1 MKNKTI
7 GNLRLTLFL
16 FSRNPKS
23 NPRGYMLF
31 LVVSLLITLSGL
43 LVAYAILA
51 KLYTLSSKGTAIGS
65 SGFYGAEGALN
76 MRVEE
81 LREVFLSDRNPSG
94 SSPSSLDQCLQQ
106 SNLGSGDFRC
116 KVASFASPDDA
127 TANILAYS
135 YVVPENNGVA
145 TQGTVPP
152 GDTFQGLNML
162 ESRYAISAVSAK
174 EGASPDE
181 VIAMTEMVVKSRQI
195 PMFQFAAFY
204 ANDLE
209 ILPGARMDLEGPVH
223 TNGDLFLGANNN
235 APNGLTITGQVTVG
249 NQLFNRRK
257 NDNSTYAN
265 GHVRIANGAGTLIN
279 LLSGGTG
286 GTAATTAAMTPANVT
301 ASWGSQVQL
310 GVEALSIPTISTLSA
325 GGTYNDQADIR
336 FVYAP
341 NTTAVAVFGVIPF
354 TVTATKRNSS
364 GVGTSTPLTNAQLAS
379 LRQPVLVTG
388 APTAFCPT
396 APLSGTGST
405 PNNTGGSGTA
415 LTTAQMTNLP
425 NALRTAIVSQ
435 PIPVRFSQINSNT
448 MTLGDAN
455 LAGVRNTMA
464 TILGLTA
471 QQTTRLG
478 TFRPNQIA
486 AMENGCFVSAPIQYP
501 NTVANAATSTP
512 AYNNGVAF
520 TNNRERTGGNP
531 RVMSLMQ
538 INLESLTIWNAQGV
552 YLNGTTVASG
562 STSIST
568 NELLFTRA
576 TANASAPTGS
586 FQSLGLAASD
596 TSSNGLVFHASVL
609 STANPSPSSNAS
621 PYGFALVRGQQLPG
635 LAEINPSDDP
645 TGLTFVSDQAVY
657 LVGNYNTV
665 NWQPASILADSLNVL
680 SALRIN
686 GDIQL
691 NKGSTTTAPV
701 SEDTAVNTAFLS
713 GTDITN
719 STLTPGYNGGL
730 ENYPRF
736 HENWGGRTMTYRG
749 SFVSVGLPE
758 RVTGT
763 WANQV
768 YGAPNRDWRYDS
780 RFNNAKNLPPLSPR
794 FVFLK
799 QEGFSRNFD
808 Q

>member
-1 MKNKTI
+1 
-7 GNLRLTLFL
+7 
-16 FSRNPKS
+16 
-23 NPRGYMLF
+23 MLF

-51 KLYTLSSKGTAIGS
+51 KLHTLSSKGTAIGS

-94 SSPSSLDQCLQQ
+94 TSPSSLDQCLQQ

-265 GHVRIANGAGTLIN
+265 GNVRIANGAGTLIN
-279 LLSGGTG
+279 LLQGGTG
-286 GTAATTAAMTPANVT
+286 STSPTTAAMTPANVN

-310 GVEALSIPTISTLSA
+310 GVEALSIPTISTLGV
-325 GGTYNDQADIR
+325 GGNYAQQADIN

-341 NTTAVAVFGVIPF
+341 EKTGVNVPGIGTTIIPF
-354 TVTATKRNSS
+354 DVTATKRDAL
-364 GVGTSTPLTNAQLAS
+364 GAGTSTTLTNAQLAS
-379 LRQPVLVTG
+379 LRQPVLATG
-388 APTAFCPT
+388 AAVTAGVCTQVAEPTT
-396 APLSGTGST
+396 TDLT
-405 PNNTGGSGTA
+405 PSQIA
-415 LTTAQMTNLP
+415 DLP
-425 NALRTAIVSQ
+425 NALRRAILSQTTPVPFSAMGATLNTA
-435 PIPVRFSQINSNT
+435 PLNATNGVRAVLET
-448 MTLGDAN
+448 TLGT
-455 LAGVRNTMA
+455 LT
-464 TILGLTA
+464 TA
-471 QQTTRLG
+471 QRNRIRSYT
-478 TFRPNQIA
+478 PNQIA
-486 AMENGCFVSAPIQYP
+486 ALASGCFISAPIQYRDP
-501 NTVANAATSTP
+501 AATGYTTTGLSF
-512 AYNNGVAF
+512 V
-520 TNNRERTGGNP
+520 NNRERDGGNP
-531 RVMSLMQ
+531 RTMRLLQ
-538 INLESLTIWNAQGV
+538 INLESLTVWNFQGW
-552 YLNGTTVASG
+552 YLNNAGTGLVSA
-562 STSIST
+562 
-568 NELLFTRA
+568 NQLLFTTA
-576 TANASAPTGS
+576 TADNAAPLNS
-586 FQSLGLAASD
+586 FQNLGLAASD
-596 TSSNGLVFHASVL
+596 TSSNGLVFHATVSAGA
-609 STANPSPSSNAS
+609 TPNPNTNAS
-621 PYGFALVRGQQLPG
+621 PYGFVLVGGRQLPG
-635 LAEINPSDDP
+635 LAETTNNFDP

-657 LVGNYNTV
+657 VVGNYNTV
-665 NWQPASILADSLNVL
+665 NWQPASVLADSLNVL
-680 SALRIN
+680 SRLRLN
-686 GDIQL
+686 NDFQL
-691 NKGSTTTAPV
+691 NKASLTTAPV
-701 SEDTAVNTAFLS
+701 SEDTTVNTAFLA

-736 HENWGGRTMTYRG
+736 HENWGGRTLTYRG
-749 SFVSVGLPE
+749 SFVSTGLPE
-758 RVTGT
+758 RVTGR
-763 WANQV
+763 WSNQV
-768 YGAPNRDWRYDS
+768 YGAPNRDWRYDT

>member
-1 MKNKTI
+1 MKNKAI

-51 KLYTLSSKGTAIGS
+51 KLHTLSSKGTAIGS

-94 SSPSSLDQCLQQ
+94 TSPSSLDQCLQQ

-265 GHVRIANGAGTLIN
+265 GNVRIANGAGTLIN
-279 LLSGGTG
+279 LLQGGTG
-286 GTAATTAAMTPANVT
+286 STSPTTAAMTPANVN

-310 GVEALSIPTISTLSA
+310 GVEALSIPTISTLGV
-325 GGTYNDQADIR
+325 GGNYAQQADIN

-341 NTTAVAVFGVIPF
+341 EKTGVNVPGIGTTIIPF
-354 TVTATKRNSS
+354 DVTATKRDAL
-364 GVGTSTPLTNAQLAS
+364 GAGTSTTLTNAQLAS
-379 LRQPVLVTG
+379 LRQPVLATG
-388 APTAFCPT
+388 AAVTAGVCTQVAEPTT
-396 APLSGTGST
+396 TDLT
-405 PNNTGGSGTA
+405 PSQIA
-415 LTTAQMTNLP
+415 DLP
-425 NALRTAIVSQ
+425 NALRRAILSQTTPVPFSAMGATLNTA
-435 PIPVRFSQINSNT
+435 PLNATNGVRAVLET
-448 MTLGDAN
+448 TLGT
-455 LAGVRNTMA
+455 LT
-464 TILGLTA
+464 TA
-471 QQTTRLG
+471 QRNRIRSYT
-478 TFRPNQIA
+478 PNQIA
-486 AMENGCFVSAPIQYP
+486 ALASGCFISAPIQYRDP
-501 NTVANAATSTP
+501 AATGYTTTGLSF
-512 AYNNGVAF
+512 V
-520 TNNRERTGGNP
+520 NNRERDGGNP
-531 RVMSLMQ
+531 RTMRLLQ
-538 INLESLTIWNAQGV
+538 INLESLTVWNFQGW
-552 YLNGTTVASG
+552 YLNNAGTGLVSA
-562 STSIST
+562 
-568 NELLFTRA
+568 NQLLFTTA
-576 TANASAPTGS
+576 TADNAAPLNS
-586 FQSLGLAASD
+586 FQNLGLAASD
-596 TSSNGLVFHASVL
+596 TSSNGLVFHATVSAGA
-609 STANPSPSSNAS
+609 TPNPNTNAS
-621 PYGFALVRGQQLPG
+621 PYGFVLVGGRQLPG
-635 LAEINPSDDP
+635 LAETTNNFDP

-657 LVGNYNTV
+657 VVGNYNTV
-665 NWQPASILADSLNVL
+665 NWQPASVLADSLNVL
-680 SALRIN
+680 SRLRLN
-686 GDIQL
+686 NDFQL
-691 NKGSTTTAPV
+691 NKASLTTAPV
-701 SEDTAVNTAFLS
+701 SEDTTVNTAFLA

-736 HENWGGRTMTYRG
+736 HENWGGRTLTYRG
-749 SFVSVGLPE
+749 SFVSTGLPE
-758 RVTGT
+758 RVTGR
-763 WANQV
+763 WSNQV
-768 YGAPNRDWRYDS
+768 YGAPNRDWRYDT

>member
-1 MKNKTI
+1 MKNKAI

-51 KLYTLSSKGTAIGS
+51 KLHTLSSKGTAIGS

-94 SSPSSLDQCLQQ
+94 TSPSSLDQCLQQ
-106 SNLGSGDFRC
+106 SNLGTGDFRC

-249 NQLFNRRK
+249 NQLFNHRK
-257 NDNSTYAN
+257 NDNSTYPD
-265 GHVRIANGAGTLIN
+265 GRVRIANGAGTLIN

-286 GTAATTAAMTPANVT
+286 GTTQTTAAMNPANVN

-310 GVEALSIPTISTLSA
+310 GVEALSIPTISTLGV
-325 GGTYNDQADIR
+325 GGNYAQQADIN

-341 NTTAVAVFGVIPF
+341 EKTGVNVPGIGTTIIPF
-354 TVTATKRNSS
+354 DVTATKRDAL
-364 GVGTSTPLTNAQLAS
+364 GAGTSTTLTNAQLAS
-379 LRQPVLVTG
+379 LRQPVLATG
-388 APTAFCPT
+388 AAVTAGVCTRVGSSLTPAQIATLPTGLSDTLRIAILSQTIPVPFSAT
-396 APLSGTGST
+396 NVRFSDIDPL
-405 PNNTGGSGTA
+405 NLNANTTA
-415 LTTAQMTNLP
+415 LTGIRNIL
-425 NALRTAIVSQ
+425 
-435 PIPVRFSQINSNT
+435 FG
-448 MTLGDAN
+448 TLN
-455 LAGVRNTMA
+455 
-464 TILGLTA
+464 TA
-471 QQTTRLG
+471 QQTLILPLT
-478 TFRPNQIA
+478 PNQIA
-486 AMENGCFVSAPIQYP
+486 DLAGGCFISAPIQYRDP
-501 NTVANAATSTP
+501 AATGYTATGLSF
-512 AYNNGVAF
+512 V
-520 TNNRERTGGNP
+520 NNRERDGGNP
-531 RVMSLMQ
+531 RTMRLLQ
-538 INLESLTIWNAQGV
+538 INLESLTVWNFQGW
-552 YLNGTTVASG
+552 YLDNAGTG
-562 STSIST
+562 LISA
-568 NELLFTRA
+568 NQLLFTTA
-576 TANASAPTGS
+576 TADNAAPLNS
-586 FQSLGLAASD
+586 FQNLGLAASD
-596 TSSNGLVFHASVL
+596 TSSNGLVFHATVSA
-609 STANPSPSSNAS
+609 SATPNPNTNAS
-621 PYGFALVRGQQLPG
+621 PYGFVLVGGRQLPG
-635 LAEINPSDDP
+635 LAETTNNFDP

-657 LVGNYNTV
+657 VVGNYNTV
-665 NWQPASILADSLNVL
+665 NWQPASVLADSLNVL
-680 SALRIN
+680 SRLRLN
-686 GDIQL
+686 NDFQL
-691 NKGSTTTAPV
+691 NKASLTTAPV
-701 SEDTAVNTAFLS
+701 SEDTTVNTAFLA

-736 HENWGGRTMTYRG
+736 HENWGGRTLTYRG
-749 SFVSVGLPE
+749 SFVSTGLPE
-758 RVTGT
+758 RVTGR
-763 WANQV
+763 WSNQV
-768 YGAPNRDWRYDS
+768 YGAPNRDWRYDT

>member
-1 MKNKTI
+1 
-7 GNLRLTLFL
+7 
-16 FSRNPKS
+16 
-23 NPRGYMLF
+23 
-31 LVVSLLITLSGL
+31 
-43 LVAYAILA
+43 
-51 KLYTLSSKGTAIGS
+51 
-65 SGFYGAEGALN
+65 
-76 MRVEE
+76 
-81 LREVFLSDRNPSG
+81 
-94 SSPSSLDQCLQQ
+94 
-106 SNLGSGDFRC
+106 
-116 KVASFASPDDA
+116 VASFASPDDA

-209 ILPGARMDLEGPVH
+209 ILPGARMELEGPVH

-265 GHVRIANGAGTLIN
+265 GNVRIANGAGTLIN
-279 LLSGGTG
+279 LLQGGTG
-286 GTAATTAAMTPANVT
+286 STSPTTAAMTPANVN

-310 GVEALSIPTISTLSA
+310 GVEALSIPTISTLGA

-341 NTTAVAVFGVIPF
+341 NTTAVATFGVIPF

-396 APLSGTGST
+396 APLGAGPNNSTGSGS
-405 PNNTGGSGTA
+405 PSGTA
-415 LTTAQMTNLP
+415 LSTTQMTNLP
-425 NALRTAIVSQ
+425 NALRTAIASQ
-435 PIPVRFSQINSNT
+435 SVPVRFSQINSNT
-448 MTLGDAN
+448 MTLSDAN
-455 LAGVRNTMA
+455 LAGVRNGIA
-464 TILGLTA
+464 TILGLTT

-478 TFRPNQIA
+478 TFRANQIA
-486 AMENGCFVSAPIQYP
+486 AMENGCFVSAPIQYF
-501 NTVANAATSTP
+501 NTAANTATSTP
-512 AYNNGVAF
+512 AYTNGVAF
-520 TNNRERTGGNP
+520 TNNRERTNADAGDSNGDGNGNNP
-531 RVMSLMQ
+531 RVMRLMQ

-552 YLNGTTVASG
+552 YLNGTNVASG
-562 STSIST
+562 STSISA

-586 FQSLGLAASD
+586 FQNMGLAASD

-609 STANPSPSSNAS
+609 STATPNPLINAS
-621 PYGFALVRGQQLPG
+621 LYGFALVGGRQLPG

-691 NKGSTTTAPV
+691 NKGSTTTAPA
-701 SEDTAVNTAFLS
+701 SEDTTVNTAFLS

-736 HENWGGRTMTYRG
+736 HENWGGRTLTYRG

-768 YGAPNRDWRYDS
+768 YGAPNRDWEYDA

>member
-1 MKNKTI
+1 
-7 GNLRLTLFL
+7 
-16 FSRNPKS
+16 
-23 NPRGYMLF
+23 MLF

-51 KLYTLSSKGTAIGS
+51 KLHTLSSKGTAIGS

-94 SSPSSLDQCLQQ
+94 TSPSSLDQCLQQ

-265 GHVRIANGAGTLIN
+265 GNVRIANGAGTLIN
-279 LLSGGTG
+279 LLQGGTG
-286 GTAATTAAMTPANVT
+286 STSPTTAAMTPANVN

-310 GVEALSIPTISTLSA
+310 GVEALSIPTISTLGA
-325 GGTYNDQADIR
+325 GGNYAQQADMN

-341 NTTAVAVFGVIPF
+341 EKTGVNVPGIGTTIIPF
-354 TVTATKRNSS
+354 DVTATKRNAS
-364 GVGTSTPLTNAQLAS
+364 GVGTATSLTDAQLAS
-379 LRQPVLVTG
+379 LRQPVLATGNAVTAG
-388 APTAFCPT
+388 VCVPVPPDTTGLTPAQISSLTDPSPNSAVANVFRNWILSQSAPVPFSNITSST
-396 APLSGTGST
+396 LHSAPF
-405 PNNTGGSGTA
+405 NNTNGLRDRILAIMTPY
-415 LTTAQMTNLP
+415 TNAQRNLIRSWTP
-425 NALRTAIVSQ
+425 QQVVS
-435 PIPVRFSQINSNT
+435 
-448 MTLGDAN
+448 
-455 LAGVRNTMA
+455 LAGS
-464 TILGLTA
+464 
-471 QQTTRLG
+471 
-478 TFRPNQIA
+478 
-486 AMENGCFVSAPIQYP
+486 CFVSAPIQYRDP
-501 NTVANAATSTP
+501 AATGYTP
-512 AYNNGVAF
+512 TGLSFV
-520 TNNRERTGGNP
+520 NNRERDGGNP
-531 RVMSLMQ
+531 RTMRLLQ
-538 INLESLTIWNAQGV
+538 INLESLTVWNFQGV
-552 YLNGTTVASG
+552 YLDNAGTGLVSA
-562 STSIST
+562 
-568 NELLFTRA
+568 NQLLFA
-576 TANASAPTGS
+576 TATADNAAPVNS
-586 FQSLGLAASD
+586 FQRLGLAASD
-596 TSSNGLVFHASVL
+596 TSSNGLVFHATVSA
-609 STANPSPSSNAS
+609 SATPDPDTNAS
-621 PYGFALVRGQQLPG
+621 PYGFVLVGGRQLPG
-635 LAEINPSDDP
+635 LAETTNNFDP

-657 LVGNYNTV
+657 VVGNYNTV
-665 NWQPASILADSLNVL
+665 NWQPASVLADSLNVL
-680 SALRIN
+680 SRLRLN
-686 GDIQL
+686 NDFQL
-691 NKGSTTTAPV
+691 NKASLTTAPV
-701 SEDTAVNTAFLS
+701 SEDTTVNTAFLA

-736 HENWGGRTMTYRG
+736 HENWGGRTLTYRG
-749 SFVSVGLPE
+749 SFVSTGLPE
-758 RVTGT
+758 RVTGR
-763 WANQV
+763 WSNQV
-768 YGAPNRDWRYDS
+768 YGAPNRDWRYDT

>member
-1 MKNKTI
+1 MKTKAI
-7 GNLRLTLFL
+7 GNIRLTLFL

-23 NPRGYMLF
+23 NPKGYMLF

-81 LREVFLSDRNPSG
+81 LREVFLSDR
-94 SSPSSLDQCLQQ
+94 SPNGTSPTSLNQCLQQ
-106 SNLGSGDFRC
+106 TNLGTGDFRC
-116 KVASFASPDDA
+116 QVASFVSPDDS

-135 YVVPENNGVA
+135 YVVPENNGLA

-162 ESRYAISAVSAK
+162 ETRYAISAVSAK
-174 EGASPDE
+174 ENANPDD

-223 TNGDLFLGANNN
+223 TNGNLFLGANNN

-249 NQLFNRRK
+249 NQLFNSRK

-310 GVEALSIPTISTLSA
+310 GVEALSIPTISTLGV
-325 GGTYNDQADIR
+325 GGNYYDQADIS

-341 NTTAVAVFGVIPF
+341 QKASVSGVGMGIIPF
-354 TVTATKRNSS
+354 DVTATKRDALGS
-364 GVGTSTPLTNAQLAS
+364 GTPTTLTNAQLAS
-379 LRQPVLVTG
+379 LRQPILVTG
-388 APTAFCPT
+388 AAVTAGVCSPVAEPATTDLTPTQIAD
-396 APLSGTGST
+396 
-405 PNNTGGSGTA
+405 
-415 LTTAQMTNLP
+415 LP
-425 NALRTAIVSQ
+425 NALRRAIVSQ
-435 PIPVRFSQINSNT
+435 TTPVPFSATGVTLNT
-448 MTLGDAN
+448 APLNAANGVRAVLETTLGT
-455 LAGVRNTMA
+455 LT
-464 TILGLTA
+464 TA
-471 QQTTRLG
+471 QRNRIRGYT
-478 TFRPNQIA
+478 PNQIA
-486 AMENGCFVSAPIQYP
+486 ALAGGCFISAPIQYRDP
-501 NTVANAATSTP
+501 SATGYTTTGLSF
-512 AYNNGVAF
+512 V
-520 TNNRERTGGNP
+520 NNRERDGSNP
-531 RVMSLMQ
+531 RTMRLLQ
-538 INLESLTIWNAQGV
+538 INLESLTVWNFQGV
-552 YLNGTTVASG
+552 YLNDTGTGLVSA
-562 STSIST
+562 
-568 NELLFTRA
+568 NQLLFA
-576 TANASAPTGS
+576 TATADNAAPANS
-586 FQSLGLAASD
+586 FQRLGLASSD
-596 TSSNGLVFHASVL
+596 TSSNGLVFHATVSGAA
-609 STANPSPSSNAS
+609 TPSPTTSAS
-621 PYGFALVRGQQLPG
+621 PYGFVVVGGRQLPG
-635 LAEINPSDDP
+635 LAETSNNSDP

-657 LVGNYNTV
+657 VVGNYNTV
-665 NWQPASILADSLNVL
+665 NWQPASVLADSLNVL
-680 SALRIN
+680 SGLRIN
-686 GDIQL
+686 NNIQL

-701 SEDTAVNTAFLS
+701 AEDTTVNTAFLA

-736 HENWGGRTMTYRG
+736 HENWGGRTLTYRG
-749 SFVSVGLPE
+749 SFVSTGLPE
-758 RVTGT
+758 RVTGR
-763 WANQV
+763 WSDQV
-768 YGAPNRDWRYDS
+768 YGAPNRDWRYDT